1 MPLPHFCDRGH
12 TRSSKNC
19 AVYEPDIRQVGYQA
33 AADTTMESFGRFS
46 WVLAEYTQSL
56 ESLKLRLNCDRSVA
70 AKLISLQNQHFGINV
85 IFDRLST
92 CDQKN
97 GLTLA
102 VKDFRPIIIWPRCLP
117 TDLKEFLWIMGHCV
131 GAGCLRITET
141 GVTHSQWSICNRNVC
156 DLAGGPQS
164 SGQFGC

>member
-1 MPLPHFCDRGH
+1 
-12 TRSSKNC
+12 
-19 AVYEPDIRQVGYQA
+19 
-33 AADTTMESFGRFS
+33 MESFGRFS
-46 WVLAEYTQSL
+46 WVLPEYTQSL

-85 IFDRLST
+85 IFYRLST
-92 CDQKN
+92 CDKKN

-102 VKDFRPIIIWPRCLP
+102 AKDFRPIIIWPRCLP

-156 DLAGGPQS
+156 DLAGGPWAVVNLVVDPFSKAPKYELFESAWSQDS
-164 SGQFGC
+164 VERHFFGWCAKETFC